1 MNARFRQFS
10 SFPPLPY
17 VYLCAFI
24 FSLQSSPQARVTQP
38 LPHPLPAAGVEY
50 RVRLQ
55 RRRRTLLLLLCA
67 HNARHSARD
76 IKRRQPWPCCDCW
89 CRSKR
94 ANLQYCV
101 QVCPG
106 VLHVEERR
114 HVHGVAA
121 FHEHAVRNQTDNS
134 VLFPPEAL
142 QVHWLCGR
150 LRGPPQVNNCNS
162 LWNPRFPLHEPASHA
177 LQSLRYPP
185 AAVHGDV
192 WSTQRRCN
200 RNSSYAGR
208 ITPGVGG
215 C

>member
-1 MNARFRQFS
+1 MNARFRQVS
-10 SFPPLPY
+10 SFPPLSY

-24 FSLQSSPQARVTQP
+24 SSLQSSPQARVTQP
-38 LPHPLPAAGVEY
+38 RPHPLPAAGVEH

-55 RRRRTLLLLLCA
+55 RRRRTLLLLLRA
-67 HNARHSARD
+67 HNARHSARN

-121 FHEHAVRNQTDNS
+121 FHEHAVRTPSLGRSAQSNRQTIACYS
-134 VLFPPEAL
+134 
-142 QVHWLCGR
+142 R
-150 LRGPPQVNNCNS
+150 LKHCRYIGCADGFVV
-162 LWNPRFPLHEPASHA
+162 PL
-177 LQSLRYPP
+177 R
-185 AAVHGDV
+185 
-192 WSTQRRCN
+192 
-200 RNSSYAGR
+200 
-208 ITPGVGG
+208 
-215 C
+215 